1 MDFEGIILS
10 ELRQTDKGKY
20 FMISQ
25 VEIKRISTPY
35 HPKLREHEIILWLLE
50 MGGWEREKWMK
61 VVKRYKLPVISTGDV
76 RYNMMTIVNTA
87 NMLHMQV
94 VKSSQH
100 RKKYFY
106 SFPFSVYEVI
116 NVN

>member
-1 MDFEGIILS
+1 
-10 ELRQTDKGKY
+10 
-20 FMISQ
+20 
-25 VEIKRISTPY
+25 
-35 HPKLREHEIILWLLE
+35 